1 MSVAIDSLERMAE
14 VSERMLDAAATG
26 DWDRLVELEREMKQ
40 ARDKAG
46 AGSEHDDDATL
57 LYKARLVERMLSNQ
71 QRILRQVRP
80 WMDGTRELLA
90 HGSRDRAVRAAY
102 GATRF

>member
-1 MSVAIDSLERMAE
+1 MNASIDSLQRMAE
-14 VSERMLDAAATG
+14 LSERMLDAADAA

-40 ARDKAG
+40 ARDQAG
-46 AGSEHDDDATL
+46 VGAEHDDDATL

-80 WMDGTRELLA
+80 WMDETRELLA
-90 HGSRDRAVRAAY
+90 NGSRDRAVRAAY

>member
-1 MSVAIDSLERMAE
+1 MNASIDSLQRMAE
-14 VSERMLDAAATG
+14 VSERMLDAAEAG

-40 ARDKAG
+40 ARDQAG
-46 AGSEHDDDATL
+46 VGAAHEDDATL

-80 WMDGTRELLA
+80 WMNETRELLA

>member
-1 MSVAIDSLERMAE
+1 MNVSVDCLQRMAE
-14 VSERMLDAAATG
+14 LSERMLDAADAG

-40 ARDKAG
+40 ARDTAD

-57 LYKARLVERMLSNQ
+57 LYKARLIERMLSNQ

-80 WMDGTRELLA
+80 WMDETRELLA

-102 GATRF
+102 GASRF